1 MPDNKPSLRVAYYNI
16 GKTKRIAHLATEDQQ
31 LRKLI
36 MIYLETGHEI
46 LTNIGLKSYHFDIFN
61 LLKLNYIDDI

>member
-1 MPDNKPSLRVAYYNI
+1 MPDNKPSPRVAYYNI

-36 MIYLETGHEI
+36 VIYLETGHEI
-46 LTNIGLKSYHFDIFN
+46 LPNMGLKSYHFDIFN

>member
-16 GKTKRIAHLATEDQQ
+16 GKTKRIAHLATEDRQ

-36 MIYLETGHEI
+36 MIYLETGHGI
-46 LTNIGLKSYHFDIFN
+46 LTNIGLKS
-61 LLKLNYIDDI
+61 